1 MTITTDSSV
10 YTLFITQEQIKIVIL
25 IKINIASM

>member
-10 YTLFITQEQIKIVIL
+10 YTLFIRQEQIKIVIL